1 MKAGTTMSKHDHDHG
16 HNHTH
21 GLKREGNRSALTWAF
36 GITAFIMVAEA
47 VGGWLTNSLALMSDA
62 GHMLSDAA
70 SLGLSL
76 VAIHFAAKAASPSK
90 SYGYRRMEILV
101 SLANGAALFLIAV
114 AIAWE
119 AWHRLFEPPT
129 VASAPMMVI
138 AVIGLLAN
146 LASAWVML
154 RQGDV
159 KDNLNLRSAYLHV
172 LGDALG
178 SVGAIVAGALMYLF
192 GWYIADPIVSVLVSL
207 LILRGAWGV
216 VSQSVHILMEGAP
229 AGADVEAIVSALES
243 IEGVCNVHD
252 VHVWTV
258 TSGYDVFS
266 GHIVVRKGT
275 DISRVIEQG
284 SILLD
289 KDFGIRHSTI
299 QALEED
305 ADCRNLSCRGGECP
319 FELAPQ
325 AGS

>member
-1 MKAGTTMSKHDHDHG
+1 MSDYNHDHG
-16 HNHTH
+16 HGHDHSH
-21 GLKREGNRSALTWAF
+21 GLKRDGNRSALAWAF

-62 GHMLSDAA
+62 GHMLSDTA

-76 VAIHFAAKAASPSK
+76 VAIHFAAKAASPDK
-90 SYGYRRMEILV
+90 SFGYRRLEILV
-101 SLANGAALFLIAV
+101 ALANGAALFVIAV
-114 AIAWE
+114 AITWE

-129 VASAPMMVI
+129 VASAPMMGI

-146 LASAWVML
+146 LASAWVLL

-178 SVGAIVAGALMYLF
+178 SVGAIVAGALMYFF
-192 GWYIADPIVSVLVSL
+192 GWYITDPIVSVLVAL

-216 VSQSVHILMEGAP
+216 VSQSVHILMEGSP
-229 AGADVEAIVSALES
+229 AGADVPAIVAALES

-266 GHIVVRKGT
+266 GHIVVTKGT
-275 DISRVIEQG
+275 DIGQLIVKG
-284 SILLD
+284 SAMLE

-299 QALEED
+299 QVLEED
-305 ADCRNLSCRGGECP
+305 SDCRNLNCRGGECP
-319 FELAPQ
+319 FELRLQ
-325 AGS
+325 AKS

>member
-1 MKAGTTMSKHDHDHG
+1 MSGHDHRHG
-16 HNHTH
+16 HSH
-21 GLKREGNRSALTWAF
+21 GLKREGNRAALAGAF

-47 VGGWLTNSLALMSDA
+47 VGGWLTNSLALLSDA
-62 GHMLSDAA
+62 GHMLSDTA

-76 VAIHFAAKAASPSK
+76 AAIHFAAKAASPRK
-90 SYGYRRMEILV
+90 SYGYRRLEILAA
-101 SLANGAALFLIAV
+101 LANGAALFLIAI
-114 AIAWE
+114 AITWE

-129 VASAPMMVI
+129 VASAPMIGV
-138 AVIGLLAN
+138 AAIGLLAN
-146 LASAWVML
+146 LVSAWVLL

-178 SVGAIVAGALMYLF
+178 SVGAIVAGILMYLF
-192 GWYIADPIVSVLVSL
+192 GWYIADPIVSVLVAL

-229 AGADVEAIVSALES
+229 SGADVAAIVASLEG

-266 GHIVVRKGT
+266 GHIVVCKGT
-275 DISRVIEQG
+275 NISRVVEEG
-284 SILLD
+284 ATLLE
-289 KDFGIRHSTI
+289 KNFGIRHSTI
-299 QALEED
+299 QVLGEE
-305 ADCRNLSCRGGECP
+305 ADCRKLGCGGSECP
-319 FELAPQ
+319 FEVAAP